1 MVLQV
6 VLQLALFSLH
16 GSHFEDIDCVRGCFL
31 LKIAFET
38 AKVFPALV
46 EKKNVCGK
54 KKKKRKLRLWAFSLE
69 NAAGVEK
76 RRQSG
81 ALGGGWGG
89 RPPEGQR
96 GAPLIFVPPLRSR
109 LHAFLVDGSLRKSK
123 KAK

>member
-46 EKKNVCGK
+46 GKKKCLRK

-81 ALGGGWGG
+81 APGGRGG

-96 GAPLIFVPPLRSR
+96 RAPLIFVPPLRSR
-109 LHAFLVDGSLRKSK
+109 LHAFLVAGSLRKSK